1 MSPIRDAWQSIFRR
15 DPLSTDKGKSELVFL
30 NVWLHIHPAKVKKEN
45 LKFKHTFYLGFI
57 TFYLFLI
64 LVTTGVALMF
74 YYRPHPPQAYQDM
87 KDLQFVVYFGSFLR
101 NMHRWSAHGM
111 VICVFLHMCRVFYTG
126 SYKRPRQFNW
136 VIGVVLFL
144 LTLGLSFTGY
154 LLPWDQ
160 LAFWAITVGT
170 NIGSYAPV
178 VGAGVRELLLGGHAV
193 GDAAL
198 LRFYVLHVAVLP
210 ALVTLLTMV
219 HFWRVR
225 KDGGLSRPVWKLK
238 PEQRKDLVTIG
249 APAALAAGA
258 PAARAFAASA
268 AAGAPTELA
277 AGPSTAP
284 ATGTPT
290 ALAVSAS
297 ATPAMV
303 AVPASK
309 DKTYGLMEVVTGKP
323 IFETVGADEEEDAVF
338 SYPYAFFREGIALL
352 ATVISVMAV
361 SLFWQAPLE
370 ELANPVKTPNPAKAP
385 WYFLGLQELVSHS
398 ALLGGVI
405 APALVV
411 LALLAVPYIDPN
423 PSRRPSDRKWAIR
436 AFTLFVVVNVVL
448 IVVGT
453 FFRGPGWAMVPPW
466 VHVVAGGE

>member
-1 MSPIRDAWQSIFRR
+1 MTPLRDVWRSIVRR

-30 NVWLHIHPAKVKKEN
+30 NLWLHIHPAKVKREN
-45 LKFKHTFYLGFI
+45 FKLKHTWYLGFI

-74 YYRPHPPQAYQDM
+74 YYRPDAPQSYQDM
-87 KDLQFVVYFGSFLR
+87 KDLQFVVYLGSFLR

-126 SYKRPRQFNW
+126 SYKAPRQFNW
-136 VIGVVLFL
+136 VIGVFLFL

-160 LAFWAITVGT
+160 LAFWAITVGS
-170 NIGSYAPV
+170 NIGGYAPL
-178 VGAGVRELLLGGHAV
+178 VGPRLKELLLGGHAV
-193 GDAAL
+193 GESAL

-210 ALVTLLTMV
+210 STMILLTMV

-238 PEQRKDLVTIG
+238 PAAAGPLVRIG
-249 APAALAAGA
+249 APAPAEAAL
-258 PAARAFAASA
+258 
-268 AAGAPTELA
+268 
-277 AGPSTAP
+277 
-284 ATGTPT
+284 
-290 ALAVSAS
+290 V
-297 ATPAMV
+297 V
-303 AVPASK
+303 VPASQ

-323 IFETVGADEEEDAVF
+323 IFETVTAEEEEDTVF
-338 SYPYAFFREGIALL
+338 SYPYAFFREAIALM
-352 ATVISVMAV
+352 ATVTSVMAI

-370 ELANPVKTPNPAKAP
+370 ELANPAKTPNPAKAP

-398 ALLGGVI
+398 ALLGGVVV
-405 APALVV
+405 PALAV
-411 LALLAVPYIDPN
+411 LGLLAIPYLDTN
-423 PSRRPSDRKWAIR
+423 PSRRPADRKWAIR

-448 IVVGT
+448 IIIGT
-453 FFRGPGWAMVPPW
+453 LFRGPGWALVPPW
-466 VHVVAGGE
+466 VHVSGAE